1 MQLPLVFRKEIMSLT
16 TVAELR
22 TALGIGTL
30 YADAVLQSVCDASD
44 DVLLPF
50 IWNNTS
56 FNVAVESTATTATL
70 YFDYIIRDDFYVG
83 QTVVVSGNEAHVNG
97 SHTITVVE
105 DYSITYTINN
115 GVVRPKHKLNPY
127 GSVAGSTALDP
138 ADVPA
143 IQEASLMIS
152 VAIWQARQAPTGQ
165 GVSIDGYA
173 PSPYTMSN
181 QLMARVRGLL
191 APYLSP
197 NSMVG

>member
-1 MQLPLVFRKEIMSLT
+1 MSIT

-30 YADAVLQSVCDASD
+30 YTDAVLQSVCDASD

-50 IWNNTS
+50 LWTNVLPVSGHSNNG
-56 FNVAVESTATTATL
+56 TAGIL
-70 YFDYIIRDDFYVG
+70 YFDDYVQDVFYVG
-83 QTVVVSGNEAHVNG
+83 QTVTVTGCGSNFNG
-97 SHTITVVE
+97 SKTINGVGEKSIDVTTTHAANVVKTYHPVYPYGQVAATTYT
-105 DYSITYTINN
+105 DYST
-115 GVVRPKHKLNPY
+115 K
-127 GSVAGSTALDP
+127 P
-138 ADVPA
+138 AV
-143 IQEASLMIS
+143 QEASLMIS

-191 APYLSP
+191 APFLSP

>member
-1 MQLPLVFRKEIMSLT
+1 MSIT

-30 YADAVLQSVCDASD
+30 YTDAVLQSVCDAAD
-44 DVLLPF
+44 DVMLPF
-50 IWNNTS
+50 LWKNTTPVVAHSNNGTLGY
-56 FNVAVESTATTATL
+56 L
-70 YFDYIIRDDFYVG
+70 YFNDFVNDVFYVG
-83 QTVVVSGNEAHVNG
+83 QTVTVTGCGSNFNG
-97 SHTITVVE
+97 SKTVNAVNDKSIEITTTHAANVVKT
-105 DYSITYTINN
+105 YHPIYPYGQVAATTYTDYTTI
-115 GVVRPKHKLNPY
+115 
-127 GSVAGSTALDP
+127 
-138 ADVPA
+138 PA

-165 GVSIDGYA
+165 GVSIDGFA

>member
-1 MQLPLVFRKEIMSLT
+1 MSIT

-30 YADAVLQSVCDASD
+30 YTDAVLQSVCDASD
-44 DVLLPF
+44 NVLLPF
-50 IWNNTS
+50 LWTNTTPIIGHS
-56 FNVAVESTATTATL
+56 NTATTGTS
-70 YFDYIIRDDFYVG
+70 FFNDYVQDVFYVG
-83 QTVVVSGNEAHVNG
+83 QVLSITGCGSKHNGNK
-97 SHTITVVE
+97 TITGVGEKSVT
-105 DYSITYTINN
+105 YAITGNN
-115 GVVRPKHKLNPY
+115 NTPATFHPINPY
-127 GSVAGSTALDP
+127 GTAA
-138 ADVPA
+138 ADTYVDYTTIPA

-152 VAIWQARQAPTGQ
+152 VSIWQARQAPTGQ

>member
-1 MQLPLVFRKEIMSLT
+1 MSVT

-30 YADAVLQSVCDASD
+30 YTDAVLQSVCDAAD
-44 DVLLPF
+44 DVMLPF
-50 IWNNTS
+50 LWTNTTPVVAHSNNGTLGY
-56 FNVAVESTATTATL
+56 L
-70 YFDYIIRDDFYVG
+70 YFNDFVNDVFYLG
-83 QTVVVSGNEAHVNG
+83 QTVTVTGCGSNFNG
-97 SHTITVVE
+97 SKTVNAVNDKSIEITTTHAANVVK
-105 DYSITYTINN
+105 TYHPI
-115 GVVRPKHKLNPY
+115 NPY
-127 GSVAGSTALDP
+127 GQVAATTYTDYTTI
-138 ADVPA
+138 PA

-165 GVSIDGYA
+165 GVSIDGFA

>member
-1 MQLPLVFRKEIMSLT
+1 MSVT

-30 YADAVLQSVCDASD
+30 YTDAVLQSVCDAAD
-44 DVLLPF
+44 DVMLPF
-50 IWNNTS
+50 LWTNTTPVIGHS
-56 FNVAVESTATTATL
+56 NTTNTGTS
-70 YFDYIIRDDFYVG
+70 YFQDRVDDVFYVG
-83 QTVVVSGNEAHVNG
+83 QSLNLTGCGSKHNGNKTLTGVGEYSVTYA
-97 SHTITVVE
+97 ITG
-105 DYSITYTINN
+105 NN
-115 GVVRPKHKLNPY
+115 NVAAPYHPINPY
-127 GSVAGSTALDP
+127 GKAA
-138 ADVPA
+138 ADTYVDYTTIPA

-165 GVSIDGYA
+165 GVSIDGFA

-197 NSMVG
+197 TSMVG

>member
-1 MQLPLVFRKEIMSLT
+1 MALT

-30 YADAVLQSVCDASD
+30 YTDAVLQSVCDASD

-50 IWNNTS
+50 LWTNTTPVSGHSNNG
-56 FNVAVESTATTATL
+56 TAGVL
-70 YFDYIIRDDFYVG
+70 YFEDYVQDVFYVG
-83 QTVVVSGNEAHVNG
+83 QQIVVTNCGSNFNGTKTVNG
-97 SHTITVVE
+97 VGEKSIQITTTHAANVVKTFHPINPFGQVAATTYV
-105 DYSITYTINN
+105 DYTII
-115 GVVRPKHKLNPY
+115 
-127 GSVAGSTALDP
+127 
-138 ADVPA
+138 PA

>member
-1 MQLPLVFRKEIMSLT
+1 MSIT

-30 YADAVLQSVCDASD
+30 YTDAVLQSVCDAAD
-44 DVLLPF
+44 DVMLPF
-50 IWNNTS
+50 LWTNTTPIVGHS
-56 FNVAVESTATTATL
+56 NTTNTGTSYFN
-70 YFDYIIRDDFYVG
+70 DYVQDVFYVG
-83 QTVVVSGNEAHVNG
+83 QTVNITGCGSKHNGNK
-97 SHTITVVE
+97 TITGVGE
-105 DYSITYTINN
+105 KQISYAITGNN
-115 GVVRPKHKLNPY
+115 NTPSVFHPINPY
-127 GSVAGSTALDP
+127 GKLS
-138 ADVPA
+138 ADTYVDYTTIPA

-165 GVSIDGYA
+165 GVSIDGFA

>member
-1 MQLPLVFRKEIMSLT
+1 MSIT

-30 YADAVLQSVCDASD
+30 YTDSVIQSVADAAD

-50 IWNNTS
+50 LWTNKTPVSGHSNNGTEG
-56 FNVAVESTATTATL
+56 VL
-70 YFDYIIRDDFYVG
+70 YFQDYVQDVFYVG
-83 QTVVVSGNEAHVNG
+83 QQIVVTNCGSNFNGTKTVNG
-97 SHTITVVE
+97 VGEKSIQITTTHAANVVKTFHPINPFGQVAATTYVDYTTI
-105 DYSITYTINN
+105 
-115 GVVRPKHKLNPY
+115 R
-127 GSVAGSTALDP
+127 
-138 ADVPA
+138 A

>member
-1 MQLPLVFRKEIMSLT
+1 MSIT

-30 YADAVLQSVCDASD
+30 YTDAVLQSVCDASD
-44 DVLLPF
+44 DVMLPF
-50 IWNNTS
+50 LWTNTTPI
-56 FNVAVESTATTATL
+56 VAHANTGTVGTL
-70 YFDYIIRDDFYVG
+70 YFNDYVQDVFYVG
-83 QTVVVSGNEAHVNG
+83 QTVNIQGSGAHYNG
-97 SHTITVVE
+97 NKTITGVGE
-105 DYSITYTINN
+105 YSVTITTDHLSDATKHPIFPYGTLSASTYTDYTEI
-115 GVVRPKHKLNPY
+115 
-127 GSVAGSTALDP
+127 A
-138 ADVPA
+138 A

-165 GVSIDGYA
+165 GVSIDGFA

>member
-1 MQLPLVFRKEIMSLT
+1 MSTT

-30 YADAVLQSVCDASD
+30 YTDAVLQSVCDAAD
-44 DVLLPF
+44 DVMLPF
-50 IWNNTS
+50 LWTNTTPVSGHSNNGTS
-56 FNVAVESTATTATL
+56 GVL
-70 YFDYIIRDDFYVG
+70 YFQDYVQDVFYVG
-83 QTVVVSGNEAHVNG
+83 QQIVVSNCGSNFNGTKTVNG
-97 SHTITVVE
+97 VGEKSIQITTTHAANVVKTFHPINPFGKVAATTYVDYTTIAAV
-105 DYSITYTINN
+105 
-115 GVVRPKHKLNPY
+115 
-127 GSVAGSTALDP
+127 
-138 ADVPA
+138 
-143 IQEASLMIS
+143 QEASLMIS

-165 GVSIDGYA
+165 GVSIDGFA